1 MPNPE
6 LLAYLSDNSS
16 PLQADLETWLMSKRW
31 EAFATVHR
39 DKIRKK
45 LRETRDPAALGD
57 LRAELE
63 TAYLLLGEPRL
74 SVVYEPLGRS
84 RGPAPD
90 YAVSYT
96 TSLTV
101 MLEVTRLRDFER
113 LGEVVAAKLRQL
125 VPDHPNVLLV
135 WLAKASTSLPDR
147 PGGPSVDPDL
157 PAAMRRLKL
166 RVEGGDQLLLD
177 RARFA
182 TRADFVSQLG
192 HLSELI
198 VRLPDT
204 GDAAIKQWSN
214 PAARHPLPA
223 RVRHAL
229 SRALEVTA

>member
-16 PLQADLETWLMSKRW
+16 PLEADLRIWLESKRW
-31 EAFATVHR
+31 EAFATAHR

-74 SVVYEPLGRS
+74 SVAYEPLGRS

-96 TSLTV
+96 TSLTA
-101 MLEVTRLRDFER
+101 MLEVTRLRDLER
-113 LGEVVAAKLRQL
+113 LGDVVAAKLRQL

-135 WLAKASTSLPDR
+135 WLAEE
-147 PGGPSVDPDL
+147 PSVEPEL

-192 HLSELI
+192 QLSELI
-198 VRLPDT
+198 VRPPAT
-204 GDAAIKQWSN
+204 GGAALKQWSN
-214 PAARHPLPA
+214 PAARRPLPA
-223 RVRHAL
+223 RVRLAIL
-229 SRALEVTA
+229 RALEATA

>member
-1 MPNPE
+1 MPNHE
-6 LLAYLSDNSS
+6 LLAYLNDNGS
-16 PLQADLETWLMSKRW
+16 PLEAELQRWLESKRW

-45 LRETRDPAALGD
+45 LRETRDAAALGD

-101 MLEVTRLRDFER
+101 MLEVTRLRDLER

-125 VPDHPNVLLV
+125 APGYPNVLLV
-135 WLAKASTSLPDR
+135 WLAQAPASA
-147 PGGPSVDPDL
+147 PDL
-157 PAAMRRLKL
+157 PAAMLRLKQ
-166 RVEGGDQLLLD
+166 RIEAGEQLLLD
-177 RARFA
+177 RTRFSVG
-182 TRADFVSQLG
+182 ADFFAYLG
-192 HLSELI
+192 RLSDLL
-198 VRLPDT
+198 VCSPGAT
-204 GDAAIKQWSN
+204 GRALNAWSN
-214 PAARHPLPA
+214 PTAKRPLPA
-223 RVRHAL
+223 QVRATL
-229 SRALEVTA
+229 MRSMSGIEN